1 MGVLARR
8 LGCYF
13 ETGESGRRAA
23 PIEHAPWPQFCE
35 SRLMQLAAIHLPVR
49 AEATVGCAEGAG
61 VARYMIEYVQDL
73 YGNAE
78 FSGSL

>member
-1 MGVLARR
+1 
-8 LGCYF
+8 
-13 ETGESGRRAA
+13 
-23 PIEHAPWPQFCE
+23 
-35 SRLMQLAAIHLPVR
+35 MQLAAIHLPVR